1 METKGKRVVLAQRP
15 SGWVQRENFRVE
27 DFVLPEPKAGE
38 ILVRNHL
45 LSLDPYMR
53 ARMDDAPSYAAP
65 VQIGEP
71 MVGATVGEVLA
82 SGDKRFSPG
91 EWVSG
96 FLGWQTH
103 AVVKPGTPLNKV
115 DLVRAPKSAY
125 LSILGMT
132 GVTAWMGL
140 TQIRPPKSGQT
151 FVVSAASGAVGSI
164 AGQIAKIMG
173 AKVIGIA
180 GGPEKCDYVVSE
192 LGFDACVDYRSPNFV
207 KDLAG
212 ATPAGVD
219 FNFENVGGPV
229 MEAVVARLNPF
240 ATVALCGLISQ
251 YNANRPAGLAAISTI
266 LAQRVRMEGFIV
278 ADRLDLWPRALTEIA
293 DWYSKGLLK
302 QGRETVA
309 QGIEAAPE
317 AFIGLLR
324 GDNFGKQL
332 VGLV

>member
-1 METKGKRVVLAQRP
+1 
-15 SGWVQRENFRVE
+15 
-27 DFVLPEPKAGE
+27 
-38 ILVRNHL
+38 
-45 LSLDPYMR
+45 
-53 ARMDDAPSYAAP
+53 
-65 VQIGEP
+65 
-71 MVGATVGEVLA
+71 
-82 SGDKRFSPG
+82 
-91 EWVSG
+91 
-96 FLGWQTH
+96 
-103 AVVKPGTPLNKV
+103 
-115 DLVRAPKSAY
+115 
-125 LSILGMT
+125 MT

-240 ATVALCGLISQ
+240 ATVALCGL
-251 YNANRPAGLAAISTI
+251 NRPAGLAAISTI